1 MRLVEDVTGRVL
13 GTVDAAAAHGTAHA
27 GAVYLHQGETWLVTE
42 LDLEESVAV
51 VVPADPDYST
61 SAREITDIE
70 ILAEREAVTRGAPRA
85 SAWAT
90 CGSPTRWSR
99 SSSGGCPPVR

>member
-1 MRLVEDVTGRVL
+1 MTGRVL
-13 GTVDAAAAHGTAHA
+13 GTVDHAAAHGTAHA

-42 LDLEESVAV
+42 LDLDESVAV

-70 ILAEREAVTRGAPRA
+70 ILAERDGGVVGRGPAQPGRRA
-85 SAWAT
+85 
-90 CGSPTRWSR
+90 GLPP
-99 SSSGGCPPVR
+99 GGVVPQAARCRRAR

>member
-1 MRLVEDVTGRVL
+1 MDQSS
-13 GTVDAAAAHGTAHA
+13 AHGTAHA

-70 ILAEREAVTRGAPRA
+70 ILDERA
-85 SAWAT
+85 SA
-90 CGSPTRWSR
+90 RWGEARLSL
-99 SSSGGCPPVR
+99 GNVRVTHQVVSFLKRARAER